1 MSCHGICSGL
11 IYYRRKN
18 QSLCTVNKIA
28 CILFCL
34 QSASCVIHGDCCVS
48 QSPPAQKQLFIRC
61 FLPDSTCCE
70 CSSHRTFPSAEQWSI
85 SPLLCCALKCTQTEY
100 EQNLKF
106 GVSAKVEL
114 GPICDLLYEHNGF
127 ASTGVMLLL
136 LSNLGCV
143 VLWDG
148 AALHRGG
155 WER

>member
-1 MSCHGICSGL
+1 MSCRGICSGL
-11 IYYRRKN
+11 ICYPRKN

-106 GVSAKVEL
+106 GVSATWAAEVEL
-114 GPICDLLYEHNGF
+114 DSVHDLLWEHRGF
-127 ASTGVMLLL
+127 ASTTVMLLL
-136 LSNLGCV
+136 LSNLVC
-143 VLWDG
+143 L
-148 AALHRGG
+148 
-155 WER
+155 